1 MRLKLRPEDGE
12 DEVEVEGGHQP
23 KRPALKGKT
32 RRSRQYSQAFL
43 SAKQEPEPGGLFVH
57 LAAGSFIVRGVFIV
71 SVKIPASI

>member
-1 MRLKLRPEDGE
+1 MRLKLRPGDGE
-12 DEVEVEGGHQP
+12 DEVEEGHQP